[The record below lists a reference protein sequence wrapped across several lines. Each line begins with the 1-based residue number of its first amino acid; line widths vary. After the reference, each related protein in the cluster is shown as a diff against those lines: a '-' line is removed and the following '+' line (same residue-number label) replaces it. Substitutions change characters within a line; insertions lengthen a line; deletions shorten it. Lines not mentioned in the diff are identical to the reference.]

1 MSVNSTLRKSL
12 GEVIM
17 IYLMVMVMDGGGDN
31 GDGGGD
37 EELVDNRI
45 VLQFKEGNGMA
56 DVSIFQPQLP
66 QSYR

>member
-1 MSVNSTLRKSL
+1 MVM
-12 GEVIM
+12 VM
-17 IYLMVMVMDGGGDN
+17 VMVMMVMVMDGGGDN

-37 EELVDNRI
+37 EELVGNRI

-56 DVSIFQPQLP
+56 DVSIFQPRSP

>member
-17 IYLMVMVMDGGGDN
+17 IYLMVMVMDCGGDN

-45 VLQFKEGNGMA
+45 VLQF
-56 DVSIFQPQLP
+56 
-66 QSYR
+66 

>member
-1 MSVNSTLRKSL
+1 
-12 GEVIM
+12 M

-56 DVSIFQPQLP
+56 DVSIFQPQSP